1 MIGTLSP
8 RARSRRQTSNPS
20 RSGRTTS
27 STIRSGCLASA
38 SPSAPWPVAAV
49 STVQP
54 WKLSAT
60 CTSSRMFGSSSTTST
75 VGMCLLSAMVSRSIF
90 THSARGPDHGLRRAT
105 RERRAARRTGDQKCV
120 PPEPGEALLVM
131 LGVGVAPMARAV
143 GATVMLGVAVG
154 VMVMLGATV
163 GVVVVVA
170 AFSTRMTLACRDQ
183 SDRVP
188 AMKTR
193 APRCRPAAGMVA
205 GCFHHIPLVC
215 PFCQTMAML
224 LVTVT
229 EIVMPV
235 PAMFTETVWVVGASI
250 CCAVNMV
257 PDALGVLMLP
267 VSMLVAGTIWPA
279 IAAVAAALLPVI
291 AVVPVMLEATLVTL
305 VPCDSHHTLSLP
317 LADRT
322 STQFLVAR
330 ITRPR
335 SKASML
341 WPCHICVR

>member
-1 MIGTLSP
+1 MIGTLSA

-27 STIRSGCLASA
+27 STIRSASLASA
-38 SPSAPWPVAAV
+38 PRSAPWPEAAV

-54 WKLSAT
+54 WKFSAT

-75 VGMCLLSAMVSRSIF
+75 LGICLLSAMASRSILS
-90 THSARGPDHGLRRAT
+90 HPAHGSDHGLRRAA
-105 RERRAARRTGDQKCV
+105 RGRRAARRTGDQECV
-120 PPEPGEALLVM
+120 PPEPGATLLVM
-131 LGVGVAPMARAV
+131 LGVGVAPMAGAV
-143 GATVMLGVAVG
+143 GVMVMLGVAVG
-154 VMVMLGATV
+154 VMVMLGVTV
-163 GVVVVVA
+163 GVVVA
-170 AFSTRMTLACRDQ
+170 AFSTRTTLACRAQ
-183 SDRVP
+183 WDRVP

-193 APRCRPAAGMVA
+193 SPRCRPAAVMVA

-215 PFCQTMAML
+215 PFCQTVAML

-229 EIVMPV
+229 EIVRPV
-235 PAMFTETVWVVGASI
+235 PAMFTETVGVVGASI

-257 PDALGVLMLP
+257 PVVLGVIMSP

-305 VPCDSHHTLSLP
+305 VPCDSHHTLSFP

-322 STQFLVAR
+322 STNLLVAR
-330 ITRPR
+330 TT
-335 SKASML
+335 
-341 WPCHICVR
+341 